1 MRGKRSAQVDEFV
14 PVRIIPARAGQ
25 TSGFTVVSVR
35 EPDHPRAC
43 GANRYGKL
51 AIGPGG
57 GSSPRVRG
65 KLRAL
70 QTITWKKRII
80 PARAGQTRGQRTYS
94 LGGSDHPRACGANVQ
109 TVTPRSNMPG
119 SSPRVRGKRLCRTVE
134 RTRRRIIPA
143 RAGQTLWSHRRPPYP
158 TDHPRACGAN
168 AMLKNGAYTG
178 NGSSPRVRGKRRRPR
193 AGTHPKR
200 IIPARAGQ
208 TG

>member
-119 SSPRVRGKRLCRTVE
+119 SSPRVRGKRARG
-134 RTRRRIIPA
+134 RPPRRASRIIPA
-143 RAGQTLWSHRRPPYP
+143 RAGQTPLPDSGEDTA

-168 AMLKNGAYTG
+168 AVVASEAALSH
-178 NGSSPRVRGKRRRPR
+178 GSSPRVRGKPAMCYSRRW
-193 AGTHPKR
+193 
-200 IIPARAGQ
+200 
-208 TG
+208 